1 MNQENIQRT
10 CQYLGHLPVEVR
22 IINPITGDVLYCGMV
37 DNVDSMIQVCRRYNG
52 RGNIYVGLNERRKD
66 FVINAEVKG
75 AKKSDIVAVLTIP
88 IDIDAIRR
96 GESLTPDELKEL
108 QKQPSTDTEMKSA
121 IEAGKSIQMWF
132 RQTGFDIPPMA
143 MSGNGSTLWCAIPRN
158 EIIPDNLEAWE
169 TKLKTFLI
177 RVSEVIP
184 PDLKDK
190 VKIDTNVYDVTRIL
204 KVVGTKSVKGINTP
218 ERPHRLSY
226 WIDTPVRT
234 DDIRVLEYILS
245 IDTSLSKPQDRIAY
259 KPITSAPTQLSLPE
273 LSDYQKNV
281 LQMALKAP
289 YVVMARRRM
298 NYSDLSKSDWAFLHE
313 LRKEGVTDRN
323 MLIYAL
329 ATCKDTKYER
339 DSIGG
344 YVQRTVDNF
353 LSRLEGMTLQEGR
366 DRLSKDMASIVIQNK
381 DYGNKTII
389 YFIGAGISLGKTYNA
404 IELVDK
410 VRQAGNKVLVV
421 IPLHIVGDEWFHQLQ
436 VKYGIHDVVQL
447 YGITHE
453 QVKCPHA
460 DKAKWLL
467 SLGHSQLFKQ
477 RYCMGIC
484 QKRKDCLHL
493 KSLEWAKG
501 ASVLIATHAHSGVHR
516 TFYRLRSLDN
526 DIRSLIIIDEL
537 PQFVTPVRFKREV
550 LKANLELFKVLSKS
564 DTDVSFDKF
573 VELTAGLLNALM
585 GRKDYEYP
593 DALPLVS
600 QEEVSKAD
608 FLIARYH
615 IDNKKKPQ
623 QNIVWDLAH
632 LFNTHTPVKYDL
644 SQDSLI
650 YRWTPDFRPQQ
661 TVAIM
666 SGTTQATYIEKQL
679 GRQVQSIGES
689 WNIRRENV
697 KIVQMLNV
705 TGGRNRLIRQS
716 EKSNLQA
723 HVKTCFDMALYKHAG
738 QPIAIVCSLGHNAP
752 EGSAKER
759 IVGMLNPIAK
769 KHGRKLVNVSQI
781 DIQQGKIPNGLEE
794 IPVLHWG
801 LLGIDVFKG
810 RYGVIFETNGHYF
823 HPDSIKQAVFE
834 KFDHDISEVE
844 PERKKVQFHS
854 VDKTYDVSKYVYPDD
869 ITTQL
874 EIAHSEMASV
884 EQTEGRFLREDD
896 IHKTIYRLHNANV
909 TPYPHRVYK
918 AWDAL
923 FEYEFY
929 PFVPPD
935 VVVESLSGNIQKVW
949 NWIQQHGKEFTANDV
964 AKGTRIT
971 IGDVKNRYL
980 SKLVSLGLVEIVR
993 HGGRGREQ
1001 ETVYRITGVGRG

>member
-1 MNQENIQRT
+1 MNQEDIQRT
-10 CQYLGHLPVEVR
+10 YEYLGHSPIEVR
-22 IINPITGDVLYCGMV
+22 VIDTNVGRVLLCRMV
-37 DNVDSMIQVCRRYNG
+37 DYSELIQVCQKYDSK
-52 RGNIYVGLNERRKD
+52 GNIYIGINERRAGFK
-66 FVINAEVKG
+66 INGWAG
-75 AKKSDIVAVLTIP
+75 AKKSDISATLTIP
-88 IDIDAIRR
+88 IDVDAVRR
-96 GESLTPDELKEL
+96 SEGLTPKQLQDL
-108 QKQPSTDTEMKSA
+108 QKQPSTDAEMQCA
-121 IEAGKSIQMWF
+121 INACQSIQMWF
-132 RQTGFDIPPMA
+132 RENNFNVPPMA
-143 MSGNGSTLWCAIPRN
+143 MSGNGSALWVAIPRY
-158 EIIPDNLEAWE
+158 ELTPDNLEAWE
-169 TKLKTFLI
+169 LKLRAFLI
-177 RVSEVIP
+177 QVSEAIP
-184 PDLKDK
+184 PELQNKAK
-190 VKIDTNVYDVTRIL
+190 VDTNVYDVTRIL

-218 ERPHRLSY
+218 ERPHRVSY

-234 DDIRVLEYILS
+234 DDNRLLEYILS
-245 IDTSLSKPQDRIAY
+245 IDTGISKPHI
-259 KPITSAPTQLSLPE
+259 PSAPALLSLPE
-273 LSDYQKNV
+273 LSTYQKNV

-313 LRKEGVTDRN
+313 LRKEGVTDRD

-329 ATCKDTKYER
+329 ATCKNTKYER

-381 DYGNKTII
+381 DYGNKTLI

-421 IPLHIVGDEWFHQLQ
+421 IPLHILGDEWFHQLQ
-436 VKYGIHDVVQL
+436 VKFGIPDIVQL

-477 RYCMGIC
+477 RYCNGIC

-516 TFYRLRSLDN
+516 TFYKLRSLDN
-526 DIRSLIIIDEL
+526 DVRSLIIIDEL
-537 PQFVTPVRFKREV
+537 PQLVTPVRFKREV
-550 LKANLELFKVLSKS
+550 LKANLDLFKILSKS

-573 VELTAGLLNALM
+573 IELTAGLLNALM

-593 DALPLVS
+593 DTSPLVS

-615 IDNKKKPQ
+615 IDNKKKPHK
-623 QNIVWDLAH
+623 NILWDLAH
-632 LFNTHTPVKYDL
+632 LFNTHAPVKYDL

-697 KIVQMLNV
+697 KIVQMLNL

-738 QPIAIVCSLGHNAP
+738 QPIVIICSLGHNAP

-759 IVGMLNPIAK
+759 IIGMLNPIAK

-794 IPVLHWG
+794 IPILHWG

-810 RYGVIFETNGHYF
+810 RFEVIFETNGHYF
-823 HPDSIKQAVFE
+823 HPDSVKQAVFE
-834 KFDHDISEVE
+834 KFDHDIFDVE
-844 PERKKVQFHS
+844 LERKKVQFHS
-854 VDKTYDVSKYVYPDD
+854 VDKTHDVSKFVYPDD

-935 VVVESLSGNIQKVW
+935 VVLESLTGNDQKVW
-949 NWIQQHGKEFTANDV
+949 NWIQQYEKEFTVSQV
-964 AKGTRIT
+964 AQGTGIALSA
-971 IGDVKNRYL
+971 VKNRYL
-980 SKLVSLGLVEIVR
+980 SKLVSLDLVEIVR

-1001 ETVYRITGVGRG
+1001 ETVYHVVGRG